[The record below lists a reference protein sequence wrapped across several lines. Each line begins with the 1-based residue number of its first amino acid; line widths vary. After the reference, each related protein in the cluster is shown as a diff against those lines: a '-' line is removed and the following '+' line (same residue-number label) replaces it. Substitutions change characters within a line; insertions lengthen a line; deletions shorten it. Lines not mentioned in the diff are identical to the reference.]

1 MRDER
6 FDEKVGAVK
15 RAAALLALRG
25 LKQPLGIETVDC
37 LLGLFDRLSWSAYEL

>member
-15 RAAALLALRG
+15 RAAALLAFRG
-25 LKQPLGIETVDC
+25 LKSPRGVETVDC
-37 LLGLFDRLSWSAYEL
+37 LC